1 MFMTDENLKKA
12 IFINS
17 RIKEIDKF
25 LGEYKSDKPL
35 AISCS
40 QSPTIR
46 IHADDAELTDGVSDN
61 VRSAIVEAILDYRV
75 KLQQI
80 FETI

>member
-1 MFMTDENLKKA
+1 MTDENLKRA

-25 LGEYKSDKPL
+25 LEELRPDKPL

-46 IHADDAELTDGVSDN
+46 IHADVAELTDGVSDN

-80 FETI
+80 YDSI

>member
-1 MFMTDENLKKA
+1 MTDENLKKA
-12 IFINS
+12 IFINGK
-17 RIKEIDKF
+17 IKEIDKF
-25 LGEYKSDKPL
+25 LEELRPDKPL

-46 IHADDAELTDGVSDN
+46 IHANDAEMTDGVSDN
-61 VRSAIVEAILDYRV
+61 VRSVILEAILDYRV
-75 KLQQI
+75 RLRQI

>member
-1 MFMTDENLKKA
+1 MTDENLKKA
-12 IFINS
+12 IFING
-17 RIKEIDKF
+17 RIKEIDK
-25 LGEYKSDKPL
+25 LLEELRPDKPL

-46 IHADDAELTDGVSDN
+46 IHADDAEMTDGVSEEA
-61 VRSAIVEAILDYRV
+61 RKAIREVIINYKI

-80 FETI
+80 YENI

>member
-1 MFMTDENLKKA
+1 MTDYNLKKA
-12 IFINS
+12 IFING
-17 RIKEIDKF
+17 RIKEIDK
-25 LGEYKSDKPL
+25 LLEELRPDKPL

-46 IHADDAELTDGVSDN
+46 IHADDAEMTDGVSEEA
-61 VRSAIVEAILDYRV
+61 RKAIREVIINYKI

-80 FETI
+80 YENI

>member
-1 MFMTDENLKKA
+1 MTDENLKRA

-17 RIKEIDKF
+17 RIKDIDKF
-25 LGEYKSDKPL
+25 LEELRPDKPL

-46 IHADDAELTDGVSDN
+46 IHANDAEMTDGVSDN
-61 VRSAIVEAILDYRV
+61 VRSVILEAILDYRV
-75 KLQQI
+75 RLRQI
-80 FETI
+80 YDSI

>member
-1 MFMTDENLKKA
+1 MTDENLKKA
-12 IFINS
+12 IFINGK
-17 RIKEIDKF
+17 IKEIDKF
-25 LGEYKSDKPL
+25 LEELRPDKPL

-46 IHADDAELTDGVSDN
+46 IHANDAEMTDGVSDN
-61 VRSAIVEAILDYRV
+61 VRSVILESILDYRV
-75 KLQQI
+75 RLRQI

>member
-1 MFMTDENLKKA
+1 MTDENLKRA

-17 RIKEIDKF
+17 RIKDIDKF
-25 LGEYKSDKPL
+25 LEELRPDKPL
-35 AISCS
+35 TISCS

-46 IHADDAELTDGVSDN
+46 IHAGDAEMTDGVSDN
-61 VRSAIVEAILDYRV
+61 VRSVILEAILDYRV
-75 KLQQI
+75 RLRQI

>member
-1 MFMTDENLKKA
+1 MTDENLKRA

-17 RIKEIDKF
+17 RIKDIDKF
-25 LGEYKSDKPL
+25 LEELRPDKPL
-35 AISCS
+35 TISCS

-46 IHADDAELTDGVSDN
+46 IHAGDAEMTDGVSDN
-61 VRSAIVEAILDYRV
+61 VRSVILEAILDYRV
-75 KLQQI
+75 RLRQL

>member
-1 MFMTDENLKKA
+1 MTDENLKKA

-25 LGEYKSDKPL
+25 LEELRPDKPL

-46 IHADDAELTDGVSDN
+46 IHADDAEMTDGVSDN

>member
-1 MFMTDENLKKA
+1 MTDENLKKA

-17 RIKEIDKF
+17 RIKEIDK
-25 LGEYKSDKPL
+25 LLEELRPDKPL

-46 IHADDAELTDGVSDN
+46 IHADDAEMTDGVSEEA
-61 VRSAIVEAILDYRV
+61 RKAIREVIINYKI

-80 FETI
+80 YENI

>member
-1 MFMTDENLKKA
+1 MTDENLKRA

-25 LGEYKSDKPL
+25 LEELRPDKPL

-46 IHADDAELTDGVSDN
+46 IHAGDAEMTDGVSDN
-61 VRSAIVEAILDYRV
+61 VRSVILEAILDYRV
-75 KLQQI
+75 RLRQL

>member
-1 MFMTDENLKKA
+1 MTDENLKRA
-12 IFINS
+12 IFINDK
-17 RIKEIDKF
+17 IKEIDK
-25 LGEYKSDKPL
+25 LLEELRPDKPL
-35 AISCS
+35 AISCT

-46 IHADDAELTDGVSDN
+46 IHADDAEMTDGISDN
-61 VRSAIVEAILDYRV
+61 VRGAIVEAILDYRV